1 MGQPQCFLRDP
12 KEEDVDSLTLP
23 IHVPGA
29 SKVTAGDPSVSQEEA
44 QAGVLSD
51 STWLQVTHLA
61 ATRLHLLCVT
71 LPKGECVQ
79 AARFGKW
86 SSSRSLGD
94 ALAVRRSRT
103 SEWLSR

>member
-71 LPKGECVQ
+71 LPRESVFRPHG
-79 AARFGKW
+79 
-86 SSSRSLGD
+86 LGNGLPP
-94 ALAVRRSRT
+94 ALWVMH
-103 SEWLSR
+103 